1 MQHLRCLRSENVMA
15 RTTVA
20 LLSAQVAALSQDN
33 EALLAEVKRLNDHIR
48 HNTVDKAEYNRVQAV
63 LSRTQ
68 QFALKYKREARPD
81 ASASKA
87 SFKDRCLA
95 YMAAT
100 GARSVSM
107 PQLQAWEREQ
117 AHG

>member
-1 MQHLRCLRSENVMA
+1 MA

-20 LLSAQVAALSQDN
+20 LLSAQVAVLSQERD
-33 EALLAEVKRLNDHIR
+33 ALAEEVKRLNDHIR

-100 GARSVSM
+100 GKRSVSM
-107 PQLQAWEREQ
+107 PELQAWEQ

>member
-1 MQHLRCLRSENVMA
+1 MA

-20 LLSAQVAALSQDN
+20 LLSARVAVLSQERD
-33 EALLAEVKRLNDHIR
+33 ALAAEVKRLNDHIR
-48 HNTVDKAEYNRVQAV
+48 HNTVDVAEYRRVQGV

-100 GARSVSM
+100 GKRSVSM
-107 PQLQAWEREQ
+107 PELQAWEQ
-117 AHG
+117 ANG